1 MPKGGYS
8 LPMACEVC
16 GHRYLVEHP
25 KDHYVTE
32 ADRACPECVKVK
44 AKVGADVFE
53 WLERAI
59 RAKVEEH
66 EERYEHTRSGCG
78 CC

>member
-1 MPKGGYS
+1 MS
-8 LPMACEVC
+8 CDVC
-16 GHRYLVEHP
+16 GHRWVMVIDEGVHP
-25 KDHYVTE
+25 YNPSE
-32 ADRACPECVKVK
+32 RACPECELIK

-53 WLERAI
+53 WLARAI